1 MRKRVIGALIFAG
14 LCLTAQAADIIK
26 TNSATYTNLS
36 VAAAWIGAPATAP
49 GANDVAT
56 WSTISAGAGQRNQV
70 DANLSWKGI
79 KLQSGLIR
87 DITFNG
93 TSGTTLTLGSSG
105 IDMTQTGGGL
115 IMNNDVV
122 LGAAQTW
129 AVTNTHAITVNGILS
144 GASGNTLT
152 KSGLGTLT
160 LAGAN
165 TYSGG
170 TILDAGGLNIIN
182 AQALGTGAL
191 TINGGELANTS
202 GATVSNANNNAQ
214 NWNGD
219 FSFVGKNNVDL
230 GTGAV
235 TLGGNRTVN
244 ITQSYNTLTVD
255 GVIDDG
261 VNTYSLTKI
270 GAGQLTLAGANT
282 YGGGTILNEGKL
294 SVNNAQALG
303 TGALTINGGTID
315 NSTTGAIVNANNNAQ
330 NWNGDFTFHGTRGW
344 DIGTGAVTLGGNR
357 TVTSLYNNLIV
368 GGTID
373 DGTNTYSL
381 TKAGGGQL
389 TLAGANTYG
398 GGTILNEG
406 TLYINNAQALGSG
419 ILTING
425 GSIGNNTAGT
435 LTNANNNAQN
445 WNGDFSSIGPKDLDL
460 GTGAVTLGRNL
471 TITNRY
477 GTLTVGGVIDDG
489 VNTYSLTKE
498 GAANLALTGANT
510 YGGVTII
517 NGGKLQIRN
526 ASALGS
532 LDEGTT
538 VNATG
543 ELELIGSGLTVNE
556 RLTLN
561 GGELC
566 SSANI
571 NTYGGAI
578 TLTAD
583 SGVDADTG
591 TLKITSAISGA
602 YGLNKLGSG
611 TVELSGVNTYG
622 GATTISAGTLVAS
635 NTLALQNSTLNY
647 TNNGGTIKFGSGITA
662 YTLGGLA
669 GDKNLALTNAGGTA
683 IALTVG
689 NNGSNTTYS
698 GALSAGG
705 RLIKTGAG
713 TLTFTGANTYTN
725 TTTVSFGGLI
735 VNGSM
740 QSKQITVSAGALLG
754 GTGAVQ
760 AVTMDAGSILAVGDG
775 RGTMAFNG
783 ALLLSAGSTN
793 IMEIFSSNLYD
804 VLKGNGANTLTANGN
819 FLFDFTGNTTLT
831 NGSTFAVLRNWGAI
845 TTNGATFSTIGLTG
859 GQSLDTSNLSNG
871 FVTVIP
877 EPATISLI
885 AFIGGLSLLIRR
897 RFME

>member
-1 MRKRVIGALIFAG
+1 MGKRVIGALIFAG
-14 LCLTAQAADIIK
+14 LCLAAQAADIVK

-79 KLQSGLIR
+79 KFQSSLIR

-105 IDMTQTGGGL
+105 IDMTQTGGSL

-235 TLGGNRTVN
+235 TLGGSRTIN

-270 GAGQLTLAGANT
+270 GAGQLTLVGANT
-282 YGGGTILNEGKL
+282 YGGGTVLNEGKL
-294 SVNNAQALG
+294 SINNARALG

-315 NSTTGAIVNANNNAQ
+315 NSTTGMIVNANNNAQ

-425 GSIGNNTAGT
+425 GAIGNNTAGT
-435 LTNANNNAQN
+435 LINANNNAQN
-445 WNGDFSSIGPKDLDL
+445 WNGDFSAIGPKDLDL

-498 GAANLALTGANT
+498 GAATLVLTAANT
-510 YGGVTII
+510 YGGETII
-517 NGGKLQIRN
+517 NNGILRIGN
-526 ASALGS
+526 ARALGS
-532 LDEGTT
+532 TEAGTT
-538 VNATG
+538 VNVG
-543 ELELIGSGLTVNE
+543 SELELSGGITVTNE
-556 RLTLN
+556 LLTLN

-566 SSANI
+566 NVAGTD
-571 NTYGGAI
+571 TYSGAI
-578 TLTAD
+578 TLTANSVVD
-583 SGVDADTG
+583 SDAG
-591 TLKITSAISGA
+591 TLRITSAISGA
-602 YGLNKLGSG
+602 HGLDKAGTG
-611 TVELSGVNTYG
+611 TVELSGANTYSG
-622 GATTISAGTLVAS
+622 TTTISAGMLTAS
-635 NTLALQNSTLNY
+635 NALALQNSTLNY
-647 TNNGGTIKFGSGITA
+647 TNNSGTMRFAGGIAA
-662 YTLGGLA
+662 YTLGGLE
-669 GDKNLALTNAGGTA
+669 GNKNLALTNAGGTA
-683 IALTVG
+683 IALAVG

-698 GALSAGG
+698 GALSGGG

-740 QSKQITVSAGALLG
+740 LSKQITVSAGAMLG
-754 GTGAVQ
+754 GTGTVQ
-760 AVTMDAGSILAVGDG
+760 AVTMDAGSILTVGDG
-775 RGTMAFNG
+775 RGTMTFNS

-793 IMEIFSSNLYD
+793 IMEILSGNLYD
-804 VLKGNGANTLTANGN
+804 VLKGNGANTLTARGV
-819 FLFDFTGNTTLT
+819 FVFDFTGNTTLT
-831 NGSTFAVLRNWGAI
+831 NGSTFAVLQNWGSV
-845 TTNGATFSTIGLTG
+845 TTNGATFSTIGLTA
-859 GQSLDTSNLSNG
+859 GQSLDTSNLSHG
-871 FVTVIP
+871 FVTVVP
-877 EPATISLI
+877 EPATVLLL
-885 AFIGGLSLLIRR
+885 AVGGGLTWILRLKQRY
-897 RFME
+897 